1 MSIAEICR
9 MIAIAF
15 MYIVCFIVIGIP
27 VLIFAGFIV
36 CALLAIP
43 LTPILWVID
52 KFRNRNPTPVPETP
66 KNPFKLDEI
75 TWALS
80 PRQLRD
86 RHELYVRWAHRIYLN
101 IAIRPD
107 TLKKPALDDAYSEAV
122 RVDILRAY
130 TALNRYEYALDA
142 KSSQPQKLRQAST
155 DALGYSRGV
164 IRQTGLIL
172 GEWKDPRNIAAK
184 IFKGKK
190 LRYKNFAASVM
201 KPNSIFPPYYRME
214 IVIFPNRL
222 LVRCLPPQ
230 HRF

>member
-1 MSIAEICR
+1 MQNDSYSVHVHR
-9 MIAIAF
+9 MF
-15 MYIVCFIVIGIP
+15 YR
-27 VLIFAGFIV
+27 
-36 CALLAIP
+36 
-43 LTPILWVID
+43 
-52 KFRNRNPTPVPETP
+52 FRNSCSHFRWIYRMRPSSYTPHANPMGHRQVPEP
-66 KNPFKLDEI
+66 KSYPGSRDSQKPVKLDEI

-172 GEWKDPRNIAAK
+172 GDWKEPRNISAK
-184 IFKGKK
+184 SLKGKK

-201 KPNSIFPPYYRME
+201 KPNSIFPPHYRS
-214 IVIFPNRL
+214 IRTVFFPNRL
-222 LVRCLPPQ
+222 LVRYLPPQ